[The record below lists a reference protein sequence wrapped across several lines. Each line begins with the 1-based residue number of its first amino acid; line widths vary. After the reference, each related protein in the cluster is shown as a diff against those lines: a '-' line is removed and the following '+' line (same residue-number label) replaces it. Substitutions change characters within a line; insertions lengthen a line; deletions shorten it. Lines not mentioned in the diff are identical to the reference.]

1 MLEGRTNSPNGAC
14 SHLLVSSTLNS
25 LRIDRHIGVNLRLT
39 RRIIMFSS
47 SCEFDR
53 HIGVNLRVTRR
64 IIMLSASCEFDRRIG
79 VNLRLTRRIIMLSSS
94 CEFDRHIGVRVAYAR
109 SSAPSSTRL
118 ACSLLN
124 TDGKHAPQHGWYQ
137 WHARSLLT
145 VIIMLSMSRVK
156 GCVVDIS
163 LLYHDAQGACVR
175 VVLKGACESC

>member
-1 MLEGRTNSPNGAC
+1 
-14 SHLLVSSTLNS
+14 
-25 LRIDRHIGVNLRLT
+25 
-39 RRIIMFSS
+39 
-47 SCEFDR
+47 
-53 HIGVNLRVTRR
+53 
-64 IIMLSASCEFDRRIG
+64 
-79 VNLRLTRRIIMLSSS
+79 
-94 CEFDRHIGVRVAYAR
+94 VRVAYAR